1 MNNTNNNTPAMDAET
16 AKVVKAYEAGF
27 ENGRARV
34 KLRGWA
40 AGALVGLVISATVAV
55 IIKNK

>member
-1 MNNTNNNTPAMDAET
+1 MDEQT

-27 ENGRARV
+27 ENGRVRV

-40 AGALVGLVISATVAV
+40 AGALVGLVITAAVVAIV
-55 IIKNK
+55 KNK

>member
-1 MNNTNNNTPAMDAET
+1 MNNTNNTAPTMDEET

-40 AGALVGLVISATVAV
+40 AGALVGLVITAAVVAIV
-55 IIKNK
+55 KNK